1 MEPVLQRWEAVSVK
15 AEGEE
20 PSATGEAQQGV
31 PALIPYPGAACPPG
45 WALKEEPEFQQGMG
59 KKLGMSPQQ
68 GTVFYR
74 WKMFSGG
81 SEGDVP
87 SIELL
92 GVPSGGSAGEVPQ
105 VDLHGMPSGGAEEDV
120 PQVDLQ
126 GTFSGGWE
134 GVDMQ
139 QQGDPLWRSQG
150 KPAQHGGL
158 PVPALEKPY
167 KCSVC
172 DKSFGQSSHLIQHQV
187 SHTGE
192 KPYKCH
198 ECGKGFT
205 WSSALAQHRRIHRGE
220 RPFVCPEC
228 GKSFSQSSNLSTHRR
243 THTGE
248 KPFVCPDCGRGFS
261 QNSNLAA
268 HRRTHTGDV
277 ASAAG
282 ASSRALP
289 SPSIRRPTRRGG
301 TREGCGGPACRK
313 SLPLGQPWLMGSCAT
328 RQTLLTRSRPT
339 RTRSGL

>member
-1 MEPVLQRWEAVSVK
+1 MPLAASPLCCSERVQTRRLHLLGFSARKEEGTGEQRDLPVPSSSSPPTAPPRPSPWARRRAPLGWRTSIPPPPCSGGGESLGWDPAQKDLEK
-15 AEGEE
+15 AELHQRL
-20 PSATGEAQQGV
+20 SMVDV
-31 PALIPYPGAACPPG
+31 PQADLLRTVSGG
-45 WALKEEPEFQQGMG
+45 SERD
-59 KKLGMSPQQ
+59 SP
-68 GTVFYR
+68 R
-74 WKMFSGG
+74 LDLCEMFSGG

-205 WSSALAQHRRIHRGE
+205 WSSALAQHRRI
-220 RPFVCPEC
+220 
-228 GKSFSQSSNLSTHRR
+228 
-243 THTGE
+243 
-248 KPFVCPDCGRGFS
+248 
-261 QNSNLAA
+261 
-268 HRRTHTGDV
+268 
-277 ASAAG
+277 
-282 ASSRALP
+282 
-289 SPSIRRPTRRGG
+289 
-301 TREGCGGPACRK
+301 
-313 SLPLGQPWLMGSCAT
+313 
-328 RQTLLTRSRPT
+328 
-339 RTRSGL
+339 